1 MVRRRSRAKCPPEQ
15 YINRELSWLEFNS
28 RVLEEAEDPSNPL
41 LERLKFL
48 AIFSSN
54 LDEFFEIRVAGL
66 RQQLHVGLHPQDHPA
81 DEMRPGEQ
89 LAAIEEKVR
98 VLVERQNDVLESDI
112 APEFAAHG
120 IERVWYRDL
129 SDIERTKVDRFF
141 NENVYPVL
149 TPLAIDSGHPFP
161 HVHTKSLNIALCIR
175 DKKKSGAKTLFAVV
189 QVPSVLSRIVMVSE
203 TDGGLR
209 FLLLEDL
216 VAEHL
221 DDLFR
226 GFEVLEHTVF
236 RVSRNTDLRINE
248 DEAEDLLETIEMT
261 LRQRSGSEAVRLEL
275 AADADE
281 TLSNMLVEA
290 LNLSRS
296 DTYRIRGSI
305 DVSGLTPLLGVE
317 GFKELRDEPM
327 VPRLAEPFTRGE
339 RIFDLIRGEDILV
352 HHPFDSFGSVVDFI
366 EQAADDPNVLAIKQT
381 LYRTSG
387 PTPVISALAR
397 AAENGKEVTAL
408 VELKAR
414 FEEQRNIVWARQLE
428 QAGVHVVYG
437 VMGLKTHCK
446 ASLVVR
452 REGDEIVRYC
462 HLSTGNYNPTTA
474 RVYTDL
480 GLFTA
485 NPGVGEDVS
494 ELFNLITGYSRGY
507 EWKKLIVAPADLRRF
522 VISLIKREGKH
533 AKLGFPARVVV
544 KMNSLVEPTL
554 IDALYKASQVGVEID
569 LIIRGICCL
578 RPGVPGL
585 SEGITVSSIVDRFL
599 EHSRFFYFENQG
611 DPEVFLSS
619 ADWMPRNFFR
629 RIEIM
634 FPIEGE
640 RAKSRII
647 EEIMPV
653 YLSDSVKARRLLPT
667 SEYVRRQAAQGE
679 KPVRA
684 QQALI
689 ELSRERRKKR
699 RDKVSGEE
707 FWNDK
712 HADSRFSA

>member
-1 MVRRRSRAKCPPEQ
+1 
-15 YINRELSWLEFNS
+15 
-28 RVLEEAEDPSNPL
+28 
-41 LERLKFL
+41 
-48 AIFSSN
+48 
-54 LDEFFEIRVAGL
+54 
-66 RQQLHVGLHPQDHPA
+66 
-81 DEMRPGEQ
+81 
-89 LAAIEEKVR
+89 
-98 VLVERQNDVLESDI
+98 
-112 APEFAAHG
+112 
-120 IERVWYRDL
+120 
-129 SDIERTKVDRFF
+129 
-141 NENVYPVL
+141 
-149 TPLAIDSGHPFP
+149 
-161 HVHTKSLNIALCIR
+161 
-175 DKKKSGAKTLFAVV
+175 
-189 QVPSVLSRIVMVSE
+189 
-203 TDGGLR
+203 
-209 FLLLEDL
+209 
-216 VAEHL
+216 
-221 DDLFR
+221 
-226 GFEVLEHTVF
+226 
-236 RVSRNTDLRINE
+236 
-248 DEAEDLLETIEMT
+248 
-261 LRQRSGSEAVRLEL
+261 
-275 AADADE
+275 
-281 TLSNMLVEA
+281 
-290 LNLSRS
+290 
-296 DTYRIRGSI
+296 
-305 DVSGLTPLLGVE
+305 
-317 GFKELRDEPM
+317 M

-634 FPIEGE
+634 FPIEGK

-707 FWNDK
+707 VGHDK
-712 HADSRFSA
+712 HADSRVSA